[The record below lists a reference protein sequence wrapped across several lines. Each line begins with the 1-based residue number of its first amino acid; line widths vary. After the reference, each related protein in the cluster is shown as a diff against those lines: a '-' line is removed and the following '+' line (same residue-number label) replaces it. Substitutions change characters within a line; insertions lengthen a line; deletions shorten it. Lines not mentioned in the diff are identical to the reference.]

1 MKKLCL
7 ILLLFSYISVIPAF
21 AANVIVND
29 TNDRR
34 VPSRSSGPEAFV
46 QYYEVG
52 DDYVET
58 TYYGSN
64 STHKNGGYRLESYQ
78 NHNLPLLKQDFRTEL
93 IGTTWD
99 YPDEVQHLQQAE
111 HVQEVANVE
120 ANKNHDEDVMGRL
133 HHREAADYYTK
144 DTIKAPNTL
153 IPCGDVEGI

>member
-7 ILLLFSYISVIPAF
+7 VLLLFSYISVIPAF
-21 AANVIVND
+21 AVKVIVND

-58 TYYGSN
+58 TYRGAS
-64 STHKNGGYRLESYQ
+64 STHKNGGYKLESYQ
-78 NHNLPLLKQDFRTEL
+78 NHNLPLLKQDFRVEL
-93 IGTTWD
+93 MGTTWD
-99 YPDEVQHLQQAE
+99 YPDEIQQA
-111 HVQEVANVE
+111 QEEVTNVE
-120 ANKNHDEDVMGRL
+120 TEEVYTEGTLLRS

-153 IPCGDVEGI
+153 IPCGDVHE

>member
-7 ILLLFSYISVIPAF
+7 VLLLLSYISVIPAF
-21 AANVIVND
+21 AAKIIVND
-29 TNDRR
+29 PDDRR

-58 TYYGSN
+58 TYRGTNSN
-64 STHKNGGYRLESYQ
+64 NKNPGYRLESYQ

-99 YPDEVQHLQQAE
+99 YPDEVQQVEQ
-111 HVQEVANVE
+111 VQDVANVGTKE
-120 ANKNHDEDVMGRL
+120 NHNEDETVRF

-144 DTIKAPNTL
+144 DTIKAPDAL
-153 IPCGDVEGI
+153 FPCGDLEDL

>member
-7 ILLLFSYISVIPAF
+7 VLLLMSYISVIPAF
-21 AANVIVND
+21 AAKVIVND

-52 DDYVET
+52 DNYVE
-58 TYYGSN
+58 N
-64 STHKNGGYRLESYQ
+64 GYRGSGNQKMKSFQ
-78 NHNLPLLKQDFRTEL
+78 NHNLPLLKQDFRVEL
-93 IGTTWD
+93 MGTTWD
-99 YPDEVQHLQQAE
+99 YPEEQSYQQE
-111 HVQEVANVE
+111 TVQEIDTHVE
-120 ANKNHDEDVMGRL
+120 EYSNRA

-153 IPCGDVEGI
+153 IPCGDILTE